1 MVFIVS
7 GVTVLS
13 AQSQRRSSVRRQNKA
28 AKAKACTHNPH
39 KRKIQARAEHFFSQP
54 TCKKFTLTRP
64 HCSTSPATID
74 DMDISLHTLVDRVR
88 AATADGTA
96 LRIRGGGS
104 KDFLADQLHGDV
116 LDMTAHSGIVSYEPS
131 ELVVT
136 ARAGTPLAEL
146 EAALA
151 EQGQCLPFEPP
162 RFSVQAAQ
170 NNMTA
175 AAVPLGTAPQGASYN
190 SGTAAAVPSGT
201 APQGAS
207 YNSGTA
213 AAVPSGTVGG
223 MVAAGLSGPARAS
236 VGAARDYVLGLQMV
250 NGKAEHLTFGGTVM
264 KNVAGYDVSR
274 LVAGSWG
281 MLGVITEVSIKV
293 LPVAPAEATL
303 CFEMAQ
309 DKALA
314 QLNHWGGQPLPLN
327 ASNWVQDNGQS
338 LLFVRLRGAVAAVEA
353 ACQKMLAEHPGQ
365 RMDTAQSAADW
376 TLCRDLQLPFFK
388 QPPSPDACLWRI
400 SVPQTAPALN
410 LPYAQLID
418 WHGAQRWLWAPAS
431 EGAHLRAVA
440 QAAGGYATLFIA
452 AQAEFTWV
460 GSRFDAIKPP
470 LDRIHRQLKAEFDP
484 AGIFNP
490 GRTPWFN

>member
-1 MVFIVS
+1 MHI
-7 GVTVLS
+7 
-13 AQSQRRSSVRRQNKA
+13 SQ
-28 AKAKACTHNPH
+28 HN
-39 KRKIQARAEHFFSQP
+39 
-54 TCKKFTLTRP
+54 
-64 HCSTSPATID
+64 
-74 DMDISLHTLVDRVR
+74 LVDRVR
-88 AATADGTA
+88 AAAADGTA

-104 KDFLADQLHGDV
+104 KDFLADQLRGEV

-136 ARAGTPLAEL
+136 VKAGTPLAEL

-162 RFSVQAAQ
+162 RFSGRAVQHTIAATAVPSGIPLQ
-170 NNMTA
+170 GASYNSDTA
-175 AAVPLGTAPQGASYN
+175 AAVPL
-190 SGTAAAVPSGT
+190 
-201 APQGAS
+201 
-207 YNSGTA
+207 
-213 AAVPSGTVGG
+213 GTVGG
-223 MVAAGLSGPARAS
+223 MVAAGLSGPSRAS
-236 VGAARDYVLGLQMV
+236 VGAARDYVLGLRMV
-250 NGKAEHLTFGGTVM
+250 NGKAEQLTFGGTVM

-303 CFEMAQ
+303 CIEMAQ

-388 QPPSPDACLWRI
+388 QPPTPDACLWRI
-400 SVPQTAPALN
+400 SVPQTAPALD
-410 LPYAQLID
+410 LPHAQLID

-452 AQAEFTWV
+452 DQAKSNWV

-490 GRTPWFN
+490 GRMPWFN

>member
-1 MVFIVS
+1 
-7 GVTVLS
+7 
-13 AQSQRRSSVRRQNKA
+13 
-28 AKAKACTHNPH
+28 
-39 KRKIQARAEHFFSQP
+39 
-54 TCKKFTLTRP
+54 
-64 HCSTSPATID
+64 
-74 DMDISLHTLVDRVR
+74 MDISLHTLVDRVR

-162 RFSVQAAQ
+162 RFSTSAPD
-170 NNMTA
+170 NTA
-175 AAVPLGTAPQGASYN
+175 AKTVAHTAV
-190 SGTAAAVPSGT
+190 
-201 APQGAS
+201 
-207 YNSGTA
+207 
-213 AAVPSGTVGG
+213 GTVGG

-281 MLGVITEVSIKV
+281 MLGVMTEVSIKV

-314 QLNHWGGQPLPLN
+314 QLNQWGGQPLPLN

-353 ACQKMLAEHPGQ
+353 ACQKMLAQHPGQ
-365 RMDTAQSAADW
+365 RMDIAQSAADW

-388 QPPSPDACLWRI
+388 QPPSADACLWRI

-410 LPYAQLID
+410 LPHAQLID